1 MFDSRRALYYYS
13 PVATG
18 DKQRSDD
25 DADWAFGDAWK
36 EGSPDDV
43 LPDETADYVEIMRG
57 DTGMGLS
64 DTTMMEYVL
73 FLGEHDIRA
82 TFESYPLEQ
91 IKIYVL
97 KAEQE
102 KAGEA
107 ARLLAERRRSVE

>member
-1 MFDSRRALYYYS
+1 MQENKKKNEDE
-13 PVATG
+13 G
-18 DKQRSDD
+18 
-25 DADWAFGDAWK
+25 WEFGDAWK

-43 LPDETADYVEIMRG
+43 VPEDTADYVEILRG

-64 DTTMMEYVL
+64 DTVMMEYVL

-97 KAEQE
+97 KVEEGKEEEAIRHLEE
-102 KAGEA
+102 KG
-107 ARLLAERRRSVE
+107 SSST